1 MVDVALRQ
9 PTSSFWIEAA
19 NRTLQWEDST
29 PLLKSLF
36 RAYDVYLKSVNPVA
50 PDSVMSIQFPER
62 FNMADYFLYHN
73 LEEGRENKV
82 CLYFE
87 DQTYTYGETARMSN
101 RVGNALRELGAEI
114 EDRILIVLPD
124 CPEFVWTWFGAA
136 RIGAVITMVN
146 PLLPAGDYKYYLQY
160 TRARIAVIHESLL
173 DVFNEAAAD
182 ANHLRAVLIVGDHEH
197 DHDTDFTNDSLLWSS
212 FNGAVVSADDEC
224 APADTHRDDIAIWL
238 FTSGSTG
245 HPKGAV
251 HLQHDLPFNTEV
263 FAKRT
268 MGVNE
273 NDLTVSVPKL
283 FFGYATGTNLLFPFA
298 VGGATALFSE
308 RSTPEKLFDVIE
320 RYRPTILTTVPTMI
334 NSMLN
339 ATDASSRNLS
349 SLRFCYSAGEAL
361 PVELYERW
369 RQSLGVEIC
378 DGIGS
383 AEMFHIYI
391 TNRPGDVKPGSL
403 GKVVEGYVAKIVD
416 AEGKEVSTNEMG
428 TLRIK
433 GDSAALCYWNA
444 HEKSKETFAGDW
456 CTTGDQFHVD
466 DEGYYWYHGRTDD
479 MLKVSGIFVAPAE
492 IENCLLQHE
501 AVLECAVIGYDSGG
515 GLVKPKAFVVL
526 RADFK
531 QKPDRQEGLEVELA
545 ENLKDFVKSHLAPYK
560 YPRWIEFVSS
570 LPKNDRGKIDRKKL
584 KQA

>member
-1 MVDVALRQ
+1 
-9 PTSSFWIEAA
+9 
-19 NRTLQWEDST
+19 
-29 PLLKSLF
+29 
-36 RAYDVYLKSVNPVA
+36 
-50 PDSVMSIQFPER
+50 MSAVKVSFPEQ

-87 DQTYTYGETARMSN
+87 DQKWTYGEVARLSN
-101 RVGNALRELGAEI
+101 RAGNALRELGANI
-114 EDRILIVLPD
+114 EDRVLLVLPD

-136 RIGAVITMVN
+136 RIGSVITMVN
-146 PLLPAGDYKYYLQY
+146 PLLPVADYEYYLDY
-160 TRARIAVIHESLL
+160 TRAKVAIVHHSLL
-173 DVFNEAAAD
+173 KTFAEAAAN
-182 ANHLRAVLIVGDHEH
+182 ARYLRGVLVVGD
-197 DHDTDFTNDSLLWSS
+197 DFETPENKSFRWANFGHVVNNSS
-212 FNGAVVSADDEC
+212 DEC
-224 APADTHRDDIAIWL
+224 TPADTRRDDIAIWL

-263 FAKRT
+263 FAKAT
-268 MGVNE
+268 MGVSA

-308 RSTPEKLFDVIE
+308 RSTAEKMFEVIK

-339 ATDASSRNLS
+339 VPNASAEDLS

-361 PVELYERW
+361 PKELYERW
-369 RQSLGVEIC
+369 MNAFGVDIC

-391 TNRPGDVKPGSL
+391 TNRPGDIKPGSL
-403 GKVVEGYVAKIVD
+403 GRIVEGYEARIVD
-416 AEGKEVSTNEMG
+416 ADGNEVPTGDMG
-428 TLRIK
+428 TLKIK
-433 GDSAALCYWNA
+433 GDSAALCYWNV

-466 DEGYYWYHGRTDD
+466 ENGYYWYHGRTDD
-479 MLKVSGIFVAPAE
+479 MLKVSGVFVAPAE

-501 AVLECAVIGYDSGG
+501 AVLECAVVGHESE

-526 RADFK
+526 REGFQKSEQLSEDIK
-531 QKPDRQEGLEVELA
+531 Q
-545 ENLKDFVKSHLAPYK
+545 FVKDHIAIYK
-560 YPRWIEFVSS
+560 YPRWIEYVDS
-570 LPKNDRGKIDRKKL
+570 LPKNDRGKIDRRSL
-584 KQA
+584 RRG

>member
-1 MVDVALRQ
+1 ML
-9 PTSSFWIEAA
+9 PE
-19 NRTLQWEDST
+19 
-29 PLLKSLF
+29 
-36 RAYDVYLKSVNPVA
+36 
-50 PDSVMSIQFPER
+50 FPER

-87 DQTYTYGETARMSN
+87 DKTWTYAQAAQLSN
-101 RVGNALRELGAEI
+101 RVGNALRELGLTQ

-146 PLLPAGDYKYYLQY
+146 PLLPAEDYKYYLEY
-160 TRARIAVIHESLL
+160 TRARVAVVHESLL
-173 DVFNEAAAD
+173 QTFSEASQTAS
-182 ANHLRAVLIVGDHEH
+182 HLRAVVVVG
-197 DHDTDFTNDSLLWSS
+197 NAGASPLPDSAHSS
-212 FNGAVVSADDEC
+212 VSGKAAQFSFAAVTEAQSAEC
-224 APADTHRDDIAIWL
+224 LPADTHRDDIAIWL

-268 MGVNE
+268 MGVNA

-308 RSTPEKLFDVIE
+308 RSTPEKLFSVIE

-334 NSMLN
+334 NAMLN
-339 ATDASSRNLS
+339 APEAGSRDLS

-361 PVELYERW
+361 PVELYEQWMRN
-369 RQSLGVEIC
+369 LGVEIC

-403 GKVVEGYVAKIVD
+403 GKVVAGYEAKIVD
-416 AEGKEVSTNEMG
+416 AESTEVGVGEMG
-428 TLRIK
+428 TLKIK

-466 DEGYYWYHGRTDD
+466 SQGYYWYHGRTDD

-501 AVLECAVIGYDSGG
+501 AVIECAVVGHDSGD

-526 RADFK
+526 RS
-531 QKPDRQEGLEVELA
+531 EVQSQTSNVQSQELA
-545 ENLKDFVKSHLAPYK
+545 EELQTFVKLRLAPYK
-560 YPRWIEFVSS
+560 YPRWIEFVPS
-570 LPKNDRGKIDRKKL
+570 LPKNDRGKIDRKQL
-584 KQA
+584 KQG

>member
-1 MVDVALRQ
+1 
-9 PTSSFWIEAA
+9 
-19 NRTLQWEDST
+19 
-29 PLLKSLF
+29 
-36 RAYDVYLKSVNPVA
+36 
-50 PDSVMSIQFPER
+50 MSITFPER
-62 FNMADYFLYHN
+62 FNIADYFLYHN
-73 LEEGRENKV
+73 LDEGRENKT
-82 CLYFE
+82 CLYF
-87 DQTYTYGETARMSN
+87 QASSFTYGETARMSN
-101 RVGNALRELGAEI
+101 RIGNALRELGLNI

-146 PLLPAGDYKYYLQY
+146 PLLPAADYQYYLEY
-160 TRARIAVIHESLL
+160 TRARVAVVHQSLL
-173 DVFNEAAAD
+173 KTFAEACATASY
-182 ANHLRAVLIVGDHEH
+182 LRAVLVVGDES
-197 DHDTDFTNDSLLWSS
+197 DEEVDFANPRVAWSS
-212 FNGAVVSADDEC
+212 FNGPVRSSSDDC
-224 APADTHRDDIAIWL
+224 PRADTRRDDIAIWL

-263 FAKRT
+263 FAKQT
-268 MGVNE
+268 MGVSE

-298 VGGATALFSE
+298 VGGATALFAE
-308 RSTPEKLFDVIE
+308 RSTPENLFAVIA

-334 NSMLN
+334 NGMLN
-339 ATDASSRNLS
+339 AEGSSKHDLS

-369 RQSLGVEIC
+369 LETFGVAIY

-403 GKVVEGYVAKIVD
+403 GRIVDGYEARIVD
-416 AEGKEVSTNEMG
+416 ADGTEVKTGEMG

-466 DEGYYWYHGRTDD
+466 
-479 MLKVSGIFVAPAE
+479 
-492 IENCLLQHE
+492 E
-501 AVLECAVIGYDSGG
+501 AG
-515 GLVKPKAFVVL
+515 
-526 RADFK
+526 
-531 QKPDRQEGLEVELA
+531 
-545 ENLKDFVKSHLAPYK
+545 
-560 YPRWIEFVSS
+560 
-570 LPKNDRGKIDRKKL
+570 
-584 KQA
+584 

>member
-1 MVDVALRQ
+1 MNL
-9 PTSSFWIEAA
+9 E
-19 NRTLQWEDST
+19 
-29 PLLKSLF
+29 
-36 RAYDVYLKSVNPVA
+36 
-50 PDSVMSIQFPER
+50 FPER

-87 DQTYTYGETARMSN
+87 DQTYTYGDTARMSN
-101 RVGNALRELGAEI
+101 RTGNALRELGLQL
-114 EDRILIVLPD
+114 EDRVLIVLPD

-136 RIGAVITMVN
+136 RIGAVLTMVN
-146 PLLPAGDYKYYLQY
+146 PLLPAEDYKYYLDY
-160 TRARIAVIHESLL
+160 TRARVAVVHESLL
-173 DVFNEAAAD
+173 NTFNEATAGARY
-182 ANHLRAVLIVGDHEH
+182 LRAVLVVGVDVTQNNAGASPLPDCTTTPLHPAIK
-197 DHDTDFTNDSLLWSS
+197 TVDFR
-212 FNGAVVSADDEC
+212 AIVSAQPDEC
-224 APADTHRDDIAIWL
+224 TPADTHRDDIAIWL

-308 RSTPEKLFDVIE
+308 RSTPEKLFEVIE

-339 ATDASSRNLS
+339 APDAGSRDLS

-361 PVELYERW
+361 PIELYERW
-369 RQSLGVEIC
+369 TKSLGVEIC

-403 GKVVEGYVAKIVD
+403 GKIVEGYEAKIVD
-416 AEGKEVSTNEMG
+416 AAGYEVPVDEMG

-501 AVLECAVIGYDSGG
+501 AVLECAVIGNDGG
-515 GLVKPKAFVVL
+515 DGLVKPKAFVVL
-526 RADFK
+526 REDQSPTSNVQSQLAD
-531 QKPDRQEGLEVELA
+531 ELK
-545 ENLKDFVKSHLAPYK
+545 EFVKSQLAPYK
-560 YPRWIEFVSS
+560 YPRWIEFVAS

-584 KQA
+584 KQG

>member
-1 MVDVALRQ
+1 
-9 PTSSFWIEAA
+9 
-19 NRTLQWEDST
+19 
-29 PLLKSLF
+29 
-36 RAYDVYLKSVNPVA
+36 VNPNF
-50 PDSVMSIQFPER
+50 PDR

-73 LEEGRENKV
+73 VEEGRENKT

-87 DQTYTYGETARMSN
+87 DQTHTYGQTVGWSN
-101 RVGNALRELGAEI
+101 RAGNALRELGVEI
-114 EDRILIVLPD
+114 EDRVLIVLPD

-146 PLLPAGDYKYYLQY
+146 PLLPADDYKYYLDY
-160 TRARIAVIHESLL
+160 TRARVAIIPQSLAAVFAEATRGARYLRTVL
-173 DVFNEAAAD
+173 VANE
-182 ANHLRAVLIVGDHEH
+182 
-197 DHDTDFTNDSLLWSS
+197 
-212 FNGAVVSADDEC
+212 VSAGPHSLPNLRISQIESGPEPRGLNSKVTWLSFDAITRSQPDEC
-224 APADTHRDDIAIWL
+224 TPADTHRDDVAIWL

-263 FAKRT
+263 FAKHT
-268 MGVNE
+268 IGVRE
-273 NDLTVSVPKL
+273 DDLTVSVPKL

-298 VGGATALFSE
+298 VGAATALFSE
-308 RSTPEKLFDVIE
+308 RSTPDKLFEVIE

-339 ATDASSRNLS
+339 AADARRRDLS

-369 RQSLGVEIC
+369 KDTLDVEIY

-391 TNRPGDVKPGSL
+391 SNRPGDVKLGSL
-403 GKVVEGYVAKIVD
+403 GKVVEGYEARVVN
-416 AEGKEVSTNEMG
+416 AEGQQVPTGDMG
-428 TLRIK
+428 TLKIK

-466 DEGYYWYHGRTDD
+466 EEGYYWYHGRTDD

-501 AVLECAVIGYDSGG
+501 AVLECAVIGGEADD
-515 GLVKPKAFVVL
+515 GLTKPKAFVVL
-526 RADFK
+526 RENFSAG
-531 QKPDRQEGLEVELA
+531 EELSG
-545 ENLKDFVKSHLAPYK
+545 EMKTFVKSRLAFHK
-560 YPRWIEFVSS
+560 YPRWIEFVDS

-584 KQA
+584 KQP

>member
-1 MVDVALRQ
+1 
-9 PTSSFWIEAA
+9 
-19 NRTLQWEDST
+19 
-29 PLLKSLF
+29 
-36 RAYDVYLKSVNPVA
+36 
-50 PDSVMSIQFPER
+50 MSPEFPER

-73 LEEGRENKV
+73 LEEGRESKV
-82 CLYFE
+82 CLYFQ
-87 DQTYTYGETARMSN
+87 DQTFTYGDTARMSN
-101 RVGNALRELGAEI
+101 RVGNTLRELGVEQ
-114 EDRILIVLPD
+114 EDRVLLVLPD

-146 PLLPAGDYKYYLQY
+146 PLLPAEDYKYYLEY
-160 TRARIAVIHESLL
+160 TRAKVAIVHESLL
-173 DVFNEAAAD
+173 DTFNQAAAE
-182 ANHLRAVLIVGDHEH
+182 ARYLTGVLVVGGHGFPLPLGEGRGEGASSH
-197 DHDTDFTNDSLLWSS
+197 RQALPLVTSQWEGRTDFTNDSIIWTS
-212 FNGAVVSADDEC
+212 FTGAVLSAEDEC
-224 APADTHRDDIAIWL
+224 TPADTHRDDIAIWL

-263 FAKRT
+263 FAKQT

-339 ATDASSRNLS
+339 APDAATRDLS

-361 PVELYERW
+361 PIELYERW
-369 RQSLGVEIC
+369 MKSLGVEIC

-403 GKVVEGYVAKIVD
+403 GRIVEGYEARVVD
-416 AEGKEVSTNEMG
+416 ADGNQVATNEMG
-428 TLRIK
+428 ILKIK

-456 CTTGDQFHVD
+456 CTTGDQFQVD
-466 DEGYYWYHGRTDD
+466 EQGYYWYHGRTDD
-479 MLKVSGIFVAPAE
+479 MLKVSGIFVAPTE

-501 AVLECAVIGYDSGG
+501 AVLECAVVGHDGG
-515 GLVKPKAFVVL
+515 DGLVKPKAFVVIREEVQGPKSNVQSLTDEL
-526 RADFK
+526 R
-531 QKPDRQEGLEVELA
+531 E
-545 ENLKDFVKSHLAPYK
+545 FVKSHLAPYK
-560 YPRWIEFVSS
+560 YPRWFEFVDS

-584 KQA
+584 KLG

>member
-1 MVDVALRQ
+1 LIV
-9 PTSSFWIEAA
+9 E
-19 NRTLQWEDST
+19 
-29 PLLKSLF
+29 
-36 RAYDVYLKSVNPVA
+36 
-50 PDSVMSIQFPER
+50 FPKR

-73 LEEGRENKV
+73 VEEGRGDKT

-87 DQTYTYGETARMSN
+87 DQTFTYGETVRWSN
-101 RVGNALRELGAEI
+101 RAGNALRELGVDV
-114 EDRILIVLPD
+114 EDRVLIVLPD
-124 CPEFVWTWFGAA
+124 CPAFVWTWFGAA

-146 PLLPAGDYKYYLQY
+146 PLLPADDYKYYLDY
-160 TRARIAVIHESLL
+160 TRARVAIIPQSLSK
-173 DVFNEAAAD
+173 VFAEAAAG
-182 ANHLRAVLIVGDHEH
+182 ARYLRTVLVDTGKSSEVPSSNLQVSDVENGPNLHEL
-197 DHDTDFTNDSLLWSS
+197 NSKLAWLSLDNIIQVQS
-212 FNGAVVSADDEC
+212 DEC
-224 APADTHRDDIAIWL
+224 TPADTHRDDIAIWL

-263 FAKRT
+263 FAKHT
-268 MGVNE
+268 IGVRE
-273 NDLTVSVPKL
+273 DDLTVSVPKL
-283 FFGYATGTNLLFPFA
+283 FFGYATGTNLLFPFS
-298 VGGATALFSE
+298 VGAATALFSE
-308 RSTPEKLFDVIE
+308 RSTPDKLFEVIE

-339 ATDASSRNLS
+339 AAGANRRDLS

-369 RQSLGVEIC
+369 KENLDVEIY

-391 TNRPGDVKPGSL
+391 SNRPGDVKLGSL
-403 GKVVEGYVAKIVD
+403 GKIVNGYEARIVD
-416 AEGKEVSTNEMG
+416 AEGIQVPTGEMG
-428 TLRIK
+428 TLKIK

-466 DEGYYWYHGRTDD
+466 EEGYYWYHGRTDD

-501 AVLECAVIGYDSGG
+501 AVLECAVIGAAADD
-515 GLVKPKAFVVL
+515 GLTKPKAFVVL
-526 RADFK
+526 RKDFNAG
-531 QKPDRQEGLEVELA
+531 EELA
-545 ENLKDFVKSHLAPYK
+545 GEMKTFVKSHLALYK
-560 YPRWIEFVSS
+560 YPRWIEFVDS

-584 KQA
+584 KQPEQL

>member
-1 MVDVALRQ
+1 M
-9 PTSSFWIEAA
+9 
-19 NRTLQWEDST
+19 T
-29 PLLKSLF
+29 PS
-36 RAYDVYLKSVNPVA
+36 
-50 PDSVMSIQFPER
+50 FPER

-73 LEEGRENKV
+73 VEEGRENKV

-87 DQTYTYGETARMSN
+87 DQKWTYGETARLSN
-101 RVGNALRELGAEI
+101 RAGNALRELGVEI
-114 EDRILIVLPD
+114 EDRVLMVLPD

-146 PLLPAGDYKYYLQY
+146 PLLPVADYEYYLDY
-160 TRARIAVIHESLL
+160 TRARVAVVHESVLEN
-173 DVFNEAAAD
+173 FAEAAKSARY
-182 ANHLRAVLIVGDHEH
+182 LRGVLVVGAGEGILEPDRIKWVTFGEAM
-197 DHDTDFTNDSLLWSS
+197 
-212 FNGAVVSADDEC
+212 NGAGDEC
-224 APADTHRDDIAIWL
+224 TPADTRRDDIAIWL

-251 HLQHDLPFNTEV
+251 HLQHDLPYNTEV
-263 FAKRT
+263 FAKAA
-268 MGVNE
+268 MGVNAD
-273 NDLTVSVPKL
+273 DLTVSVPKL

-308 RSTPEKLFDVIE
+308 RSTAEKMFEVIK
-320 RYRPTILTTVPTMI
+320 RFRPTILTTVPTMI

-339 ATDASSRNLS
+339 VPGASKDDLS

-361 PVELYERW
+361 PIELYERW
-369 RQSLGVEIC
+369 MSVYGVDIC

-391 TNRPGDVKPGSL
+391 TNRPGDIKPGSL
-403 GKVVEGYVAKIVD
+403 GRIVEGYEAKIVD
-416 AEGKEVSTNEMG
+416 ADSNEVPVGEMG
-428 TLRIK
+428 TLKIK

-466 DEGYYWYHGRTDD
+466 GDGYYWYHGRTDD
-479 MLKVSGIFVAPAE
+479 MLKVGGVFVAPAE

-501 AVLECAVIGYDSGG
+501 GVIECAVVGHESD

-526 RADFK
+526 REGFSSGEQMAEEIK
-531 QKPDRQEGLEVELA
+531 Q
-545 ENLKDFVKSHLAPYK
+545 FVKSRIAVYK
-560 YPRWIEFVSS
+560 YPRWVEFVDS

-584 KQA
+584 KATD

>member
-1 MVDVALRQ
+1 
-9 PTSSFWIEAA
+9 
-19 NRTLQWEDST
+19 
-29 PLLKSLF
+29 
-36 RAYDVYLKSVNPVA
+36 
-50 PDSVMSIQFPER
+50 
-62 FNMADYFLYHN
+62 MADYFLYHN
-73 LEEGRENKV
+73 VEEGRENKV

-87 DQTYTYGETARMSN
+87 DRSWTYGEVARLSN
-101 RVGNALRELGAEI
+101 QTGNALSDVGLDI
-114 EDRILIVLPD
+114 EDRVLLVLPD

-146 PLLPAGDYKYYLQY
+146 PLLPAADYEYYLDY
-160 TRARIAVIHESLL
+160 TRARVAVIHQSVSS
-173 DVFNEAAAD
+173 VFAEAARNARY
-182 ANHLRAVLIVGDHEH
+182 LKKVLVVGE
-197 DHDTDFTNDSLLWSS
+197 DFDEYVK
-212 FNGAVVSADDEC
+212 GALTEC
-224 APADTHRDDIAIWL
+224 TPADTRRDDIAIWL

-263 FAKRT
+263 FAKAT
-268 MGVNE
+268 MGVSGD
-273 NDLTVSVPKL
+273 DLTVSVPKL

-308 RSTPEKLFDVIE
+308 RSTAEKMFEVIKH
-320 RYRPTILTTVPTMI
+320 YRPTILTTVPTMI

-339 ATDASSRNLS
+339 VPGASRDDLS

-361 PVELYERW
+361 PIELYERW
-369 RQSLGVEIC
+369 MNAFGVDIC

-391 TNRPGDVKPGSL
+391 TNRPADVKPGSL
-403 GKVVEGYVAKIVD
+403 GRIVEGYEAKIVD
-416 AEGKEVSTNEMG
+416 ADGSEVPTGEMG

-456 CTTGDQFHVD
+456 CTSGDQFHVD
-466 DEGYYWYHGRTDD
+466 EDGYYWYHGRTDD
-479 MLKVSGIFVAPAE
+479 MLKVSGVYVAPAE

-501 AVLECAVIGYDSGG
+501 AVLECAVVGHEAE
-515 GLVKPKAFVVL
+515 GLVKPKAFIVV
-526 RADFK
+526 R
-531 QKPDRQEGLEVELA
+531 EGFATTDQLA
-545 ENLKDFVKSHLAPYK
+545 EEIKQFVKTRIAIYK
-560 YPRWIEFVSS
+560 YPRWIEFVAS

-584 KQA
+584 KT